1 MININDLFD
10 IDHLIFEGQL
20 TSPFCHVSLTMFL
33 YPHTFRLLCLFST
46 LRHQTCPFR
55 KRDCISSLVPYT
67 TLQPHRAPYSSFHF
81 LVTLPL
87 AHDTFSSK
95 ASKLYN
101 QHLDP
106 SPFFQTPVMP
116 YRFRPLERLVLAA
129 IDMRVSPRKSNPWQ
143 LDIHAYSSVITRL
156 FTHVDKELFNRIFQ
170 CTEGQAIQL
179 SIRLSGNQHH
189 DRK

>member
-1 MININDLFD
+1 
-10 IDHLIFEGQL
+10 
-20 TSPFCHVSLTMFL
+20 MFL
-33 YPHTFRLLCLFST
+33 WQCSYTPTLSGCYVFSRPSGTKHAPSGNVIVFRPWFHIQLYSLIGLLTARF
-46 LRHQTCPFR
+46 
-55 KRDCISSLVPYT
+55 ISLW
-67 TLQPHRAPYSSFHF
+67 LCH
-81 LVTLPL
+81 LPTIPLL
-87 AHDTFSSK
+87 AGSSK

-189 DRK
+189 ARK